1 MKKTHST
8 SFSFEVKKEVINSIS
23 KKPEIVSFING
34 LVFCSGELDKNNN
47 YVLSIKNE
55 YLMDKVIRK
64 LDKIHMPYQKQANWK
79 SKLVILPNA
88 MISPVLDYKDYLTY
102 FFAGVFC
109 GGGSISGKNSTSYHL
124 EIASHNQAHLQQIQA
139 KLNEYEFNFNFLA
152 RGTKFIIYNKNKE
165 KLIDFLAA
173 INAKNSW
180 YDLQN
185 LIIKRDFENVTN
197 RINNIDLSN
206 INKIAQS
213 TIRHIENI
221 NYIFEHNLEQYFDEN
236 QLVAFR
242 IKSENKWISLA
253 ELSYLLQ
260 QQHNIYI
267 SKSGL
272 NHWFRKLDMVVKQ
285 DKNSF

>member
-79 SKLVILPNA
+79 SKLVILANA
-88 MISPVLDYKDYLTY
+88 MISPDLDYKDYLTY

-124 EIASHNQAHLQQIQA
+124 EIASHNQTHLQQIQA

-152 RGTKFIIYNKNKE
+152 RGNKFIIYNKNKE

-285 DKNSF
+285 DKK

>member
-1 MKKTHST
+1 MKKTHNT

-23 KKPEIVSFING
+23 KKQEIISFING
-34 LVFCSGELDKNNN
+34 LIFCSAEIDKNNN
-47 YVLSIKNE
+47 YVIYIKNE
-55 YLMDKVIRK
+55 YLLDKIIRK
-64 LDKIHMPYQKQANWK
+64 LDKVNLPYQKQDNWK
-79 SKLVILPNA
+79 AKIVILNNPL
-88 MISPVLDYKDYLTY
+88 ISESLEHKDYLTY

-124 EIASHNQAHLQQIQA
+124 EIASHNEAHLSQIQS
-139 KLNEYEFNFNFLA
+139 KLNEYEFNFNFLT
-152 RGTKFIIYNKNKE
+152 RGKKYVIYNKNKE

-213 TIRHIENI
+213 TIKHIENI
-221 NYIFEHNLEQYFDEN
+221 NYVFEHNLENEFDEN

-242 IKSENKWISLA
+242 IKSENKWISLT
-253 ELSYLLQ
+253 ELAYLLQ

-272 NHWFRKLDMVVKQ
+272 NHWFRKLASVVSQ
-285 DKNSF
+285 DKK

>member
-79 SKLVILPNA
+79 SKLVILANT
-88 MISPVLDYKDYLTY
+88 MIYPDLDYKDYLTY

-124 EIASHNQAHLQQIQA
+124 EIASHNQTHLQQIQA

-152 RGTKFIIYNKNKE
+152 RATKFIIYNKNKE

-221 NYIFEHNLEQYFDEN
+221 NYIFEHNLEQSFDEN

-253 ELSYLLQ
+253 ELSYLLE

-285 DKNSF
+285 DKK

>member
-1 MKKTHST
+1 MKKTHTT

-23 KKPEIVSFING
+23 KKQEIISFING
-34 LVFCSGELDKNNN
+34 FIFCSGELDKNNN

-55 YLMDKVIRK
+55 YLIDKLVRK
-64 LDKIHMPYQKQANWK
+64 LEKINMPFEK
-79 SKLVILPNA
+79 SKHTKTKIVIINNPMVHPDLE
-88 MISPVLDYKDYLTY
+88 YKDYLTY

-124 EIASHNQAHLQQIQA
+124 EISSHNRGNLELIQT
-139 KLNEYEFNFNFLA
+139 KLNEYEFNFNFLE
-152 RGTKFIIYNKNKE
+152 RGNKYIIYNKNKD

-213 TIRHIENI
+213 TIKHIDNI
-221 NYIFEHNLEQYFDEN
+221 NYIFEHNLEDQFDEN

-242 IKSENKWISLA
+242 IKAENKWISLT
-253 ELSYLLQ
+253 ELSYLLEH
-260 QQHNIYI
+260 QHNIYI

-272 NHWFRKLDMVVKQ
+272 NHWFRKLNNIVESEK
-285 DKNSF
+285 K

>member
-79 SKLVILPNA
+79 SKLVILANT
-88 MISPVLDYKDYLTY
+88 MISPDLDYKDYLTY

-152 RGTKFIIYNKNKE
+152 RGNKFIIYNKNKE

-221 NYIFEHNLEQYFDEN
+221 NYIFEHNLEQSFDEN

-285 DKNSF
+285 DKK

>member
-79 SKLVILPNA
+79 SKLVILANT
-88 MISPVLDYKDYLTY
+88 MISPDLDYKDYLTY

-124 EIASHNQAHLQQIQA
+124 EIASHNQTHLQQIQA
-139 KLNEYEFNFNFLA
+139 KLNEYEFNFNFLS
-152 RGTKFIIYNKNKE
+152 RGNKFIIYNKNKE

-221 NYIFEHNLEQYFDEN
+221 NYIFEHNLEQSFDEN

-285 DKNSF
+285 DKK

>member
-1 MKKTHST
+1 MKKLHST

-23 KKPEIVSFING
+23 KKSEIVSFING
-34 LVFCSGELDKNNN
+34 LVFCSAELDKNNN

-55 YLMDKVIRK
+55 YLMDKLIRK

-79 SKLVILPNA
+79 SKLVIFNNS
-88 MISPVLDYKDYLTY
+88 MISPNLDYKDYLTY

-124 EIASHNQAHLQQIQA
+124 EIASHNKMNLQKIQS

-152 RGTKFIIYNKNKE
+152 RGNKFIIYNKNKE

-221 NYIFEHNLEQYFDEN
+221 NYVFEHNLEQYFDEN

-253 ELSYLLQ
+253 ELSFLLQ

-272 NHWFRKLDMVVKQ
+272 NHWFRKLALVVKQ
-285 DKNSF
+285 NKK

>member
-1 MKKTHST
+1 MKKTHNT

-23 KKPEIVSFING
+23 KKQEIISFING
-34 LVFCSGELDKNNN
+34 LIFCSAEIDKNNN
-47 YVLSIKNE
+47 YVIYIKNE
-55 YLMDKVIRK
+55 YLLDKIIRK
-64 LDKIHMPYQKQANWK
+64 LDKVNLPYQKQDNWK
-79 SKLVILPNA
+79 AKIVVLNNPL
-88 MISPVLDYKDYLTY
+88 ISESLEHKDYLTY

-124 EIASHNQAHLQQIQA
+124 EIASHNEAHLSQIQS
-139 KLNEYEFNFNFLA
+139 KLNEYEFNFNFLT
-152 RGTKFIIYNKNKE
+152 RGKKYVIYNKNKE

-213 TIRHIENI
+213 TIKHIENI
-221 NYIFEHNLEQYFDEN
+221 NYVFEHNLENEFDEN

-242 IKSENKWISLA
+242 IKSENKWISLT
-253 ELSYLLQ
+253 ELAYLLQ

-272 NHWFRKLDMVVKQ
+272 NHWFRKLASVVNQ
-285 DKNSF
+285 DKK

>member
-1 MKKTHST
+1 MKKTHTT

-23 KKPEIVSFING
+23 KKQEIISFING
-34 LVFCSGELDKNNN
+34 FIFCSGELDKNNN

-55 YLMDKVIRK
+55 YLIDKLVRK
-64 LDKIHMPYQKQANWK
+64 LEKINMPFEK
-79 SKLVILPNA
+79 SKHTKTKIVIINNPMVHPDLE
-88 MISPVLDYKDYLTY
+88 YKDYLTY

-124 EIASHNQAHLQQIQA
+124 EISSHNRVNLELIQT
-139 KLNEYEFNFNFLA
+139 KLNEYEFNFNFLE
-152 RGTKFIIYNKNKE
+152 RGNKYIIYNKNKD

-213 TIRHIENI
+213 TIKHIDNI
-221 NYIFEHNLEQYFDEN
+221 NYIFEHNLEDQFDEN

-242 IKSENKWISLA
+242 IKAENKWISLT
-253 ELSYLLQ
+253 ELSYLLEH
-260 QQHNIYI
+260 QHNIYI

-272 NHWFRKLDMVVKQ
+272 NHWFRKLNNIVESEK
-285 DKNSF
+285 K

>member
-1 MKKTHST
+1 MKKLHST

-23 KKPEIVSFING
+23 KKSEIVSFING
-34 LVFCSGELDKNNN
+34 LVFCSAELDKNNN

-55 YLMDKVIRK
+55 YLMDKLIRK

-79 SKLVILPNA
+79 SKLVIFNNS
-88 MISPVLDYKDYLTY
+88 MISPNLDYKDYLTY

-124 EIASHNQAHLQQIQA
+124 EIASHNKMNLQKIQS

-152 RGTKFIIYNKNKE
+152 RGNKFIIYNKNKE

-221 NYIFEHNLEQYFDEN
+221 NYVFEHNLEQYFDEN

-253 ELSYLLQ
+253 ELSFLLQ

-267 SKSGL
+267 SK
-272 NHWFRKLDMVVKQ
+272 
-285 DKNSF
+285 

>member
-79 SKLVILPNA
+79 SKLVILANA
-88 MISPVLDYKDYLTY
+88 MISPDLDYKDYLTY

-152 RGTKFIIYNKNKE
+152 RGNKFIIYNKNKE

-221 NYIFEHNLEQYFDEN
+221 NYIFEHNLEQSFDEN

-285 DKNSF
+285 DKK

>member
-1 MKKTHST
+1 MKKTHTT

-23 KKPEIVSFING
+23 KKQEIISFING
-34 LVFCSGELDKNNN
+34 FIFCSGELDKNNN
-47 YVLSIKNE
+47 YILSIKNE
-55 YLMDKVIRK
+55 YLIDKLVRK
-64 LDKIHMPYQKQANWK
+64 LEKINMPFEK
-79 SKLVILPNA
+79 SKHTKTKIVIINNPMVHPDLE
-88 MISPVLDYKDYLTY
+88 YKDYLTY

-124 EIASHNQAHLQQIQA
+124 EISSHNRGNLELIQT
-139 KLNEYEFNFNFLA
+139 KLNEYEFNFNFLE
-152 RGTKFIIYNKNKE
+152 RGNKYIIYNKNKD

-213 TIRHIENI
+213 TIKHIDNI
-221 NYIFEHNLEQYFDEN
+221 NYIFEHNLEDQFDEN

-242 IKSENKWISLA
+242 IKAENKWISLT
-253 ELSYLLQ
+253 ELSYLLEH
-260 QQHNIYI
+260 QHNIYI

-272 NHWFRKLDMVVKQ
+272 NHWFRKLNNIVESEK
-285 DKNSF
+285 K

>member
-79 SKLVILPNA
+79 SKLVILANT
-88 MISPVLDYKDYLTY
+88 MISPDLDYKDYLTY

-124 EIASHNQAHLQQIQA
+124 EIASHNQTHLQQIQA

-152 RGTKFIIYNKNKE
+152 RGNKFIIYNKNKE

-221 NYIFEHNLEQYFDEN
+221 NYIFEHNLEQSFDEN

-285 DKNSF
+285 DKK

>member
-1 MKKTHST
+1 MKKTHTT

-23 KKPEIVSFING
+23 KKQEIISFING
-34 LVFCSGELDKNNN
+34 FIFCSGELDKNNN

-55 YLMDKVIRK
+55 YLIDKLVRK
-64 LDKIHMPYQKQANWK
+64 LEKINMPFEK
-79 SKLVILPNA
+79 SKHTKTKIVIINNPMVHPDLE
-88 MISPVLDYKDYLTY
+88 YKDYLTY

-124 EIASHNQAHLQQIQA
+124 EISSHNRGNLELIQT
-139 KLNEYEFNFNFLA
+139 KLNEYEFNFNFLE
-152 RGTKFIIYNKNKE
+152 RGNKYIIYNKNKD

-213 TIRHIENI
+213 TIKHIDNI
-221 NYIFEHNLEQYFDEN
+221 NYIFEHNLEDQFDEN

-242 IKSENKWISLA
+242 IKAENKWISLT
-253 ELSYLLQ
+253 ELSYLLEH
-260 QQHNIYI
+260 QHNIYI

-272 NHWFRKLDMVVKQ
+272 NHWFR
-285 DKNSF
+285 

>member
-1 MKKTHST
+1 MKKLHST

-23 KKPEIVSFING
+23 KKSEIVSFING
-34 LVFCSGELDKNNN
+34 LVFCSAELDKNNN

-55 YLMDKVIRK
+55 YLMDKLIRK

-79 SKLVILPNA
+79 SKLVIFNNS
-88 MISPVLDYKDYLTY
+88 MISPNLDYKDYLTY

-124 EIASHNQAHLQQIQA
+124 EIASHNKMNLQKIQS

-152 RGTKFIIYNKNKE
+152 RGNKFIIYNKNKE

-221 NYIFEHNLEQYFDEN
+221 NYVFEHNLEQYFDEN

-253 ELSYLLQ
+253 ELSFLLQ

-272 NHWFRKLDMVVKQ
+272 NHWFRKLALVVEQNK
-285 DKNSF
+285 K